1 MPPWLIN
8 QTLHAYSGTSHG
20 QSESWLKRPQDSL
33 FFRGRGRL
41 VEPIPLAR
49 YQRIYDRA
57 RPIMLYA
64 GKSLRFIETVVERD
78 HDGKEELVNA
88 YFLRHQYEEHG
99 L

>member
-1 MPPWLIN
+1 
-8 QTLHAYSGTSHG
+8 
-20 QSESWLKRPQDSL
+20 
-33 FFRGRGRL
+33 
-41 VEPIPLAR
+41 
-49 YQRIYDRA
+49 
-57 RPIMLYA
+57 MLYA